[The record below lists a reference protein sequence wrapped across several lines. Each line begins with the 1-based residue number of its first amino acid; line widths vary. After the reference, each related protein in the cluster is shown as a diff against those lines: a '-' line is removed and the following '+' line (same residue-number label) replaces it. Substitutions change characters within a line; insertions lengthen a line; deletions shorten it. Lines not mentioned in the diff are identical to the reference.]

1 MKSLKNYILIKLIL
15 ILFISCSTVKD
26 GFRNQKKGNSDE
38 FLVEKKSPLIMPPD
52 YKELPLPKMEN
63 EKNIDSGGEE
73 IIKSLI
79 VNQDNNASSEE
90 IQNSSTNKFEK
101 KILNKIKKN

>member
-1 MKSLKNYILIKLIL
+1 MKNLKVYILMKLIF
-15 ILFISCSTVKD
+15 ILLLSCSTVKD

-52 YKELPLPKMEN
+52 YEELPLPKTEN
-63 EKNIDSGGEE
+63 EQNNNNNAEE

-79 VNQDNNASSEE
+79 NKQGNNSKSEE
-90 IQNSSTNKFEK
+90 KQNSSINEIEK
-101 KILNKIKKN
+101 NILNKIKKN

>member
-52 YKELPLPKMEN
+52 YKELPLPKLKN
-63 EKNIDSGGEE
+63 EKNNNSEGVE

-79 VNQDNNASSEE
+79 NNQDNNSTSEE
-90 IQNSSTNKFEK
+90 KQNSSTNEFEK
-101 KILNKIKKN
+101 NILNKIKKN

>member
-1 MKSLKNYILIKLIL
+1 
-15 ILFISCSTVKD
+15 
-26 GFRNQKKGNSDE
+26 
-38 FLVEKKSPLIMPPD
+38 MPPD